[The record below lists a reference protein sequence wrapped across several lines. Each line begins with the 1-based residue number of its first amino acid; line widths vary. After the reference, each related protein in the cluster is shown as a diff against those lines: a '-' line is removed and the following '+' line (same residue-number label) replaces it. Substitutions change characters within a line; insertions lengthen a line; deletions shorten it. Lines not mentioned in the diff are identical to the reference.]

1 MAQSSYGSGSER
13 LAQDRTDQFRRVDEQ
28 SSRTAEGVQEV
39 AGNMKSALDKSIS
52 DQPMA
57 TLAVVAGVGFV
68 LGVLWKM

>member
-1 MAQSSYGSGSER
+1 MAQSSYGSGPER
-13 LAQDRTDQFRRVDEQ
+13 LAQASTDQFRRVDEQ
-28 SSRTAEGVQEV
+28 SNRTAEGIQEV